1 MVRLVA
7 AETSLV
13 VLLCSSVQAFIL
25 PNPPPSTGSRA
36 ETICSATTTEI
47 SRLDFLRSTGGAL
60 TVAAGAPLLPK
71 ASNAEV
77 FTDDVLGF
85 KMDVPDGWERKD
97 AEISGRRKLIVY
109 TSPKTPGTNA
119 FVAYTPARGDFTTLG
134 SFGTLDE
141 VSKTVLPE
149 AEGVS
154 SRMVN
159 SYTSKNSY
167 VYDYIVN
174 QQGRPEKH
182 IKTIWIL
189 FPDQGQLATIT
200 AQCNESDYPAM
211 GKSIDD
217 LIASVTKT

>member
-1 MVRLVA
+1 MVRLA
-7 AETSLV
+7 AFEAYLW
-13 VLLCSSVQAFIL
+13 VLLCSSVKAFIL
-25 PNPPPSTGSRA
+25 PSPPPSTA
-36 ETICSATTTEI
+36 HDATTTAA
-47 SRLDFLRSTGGAL
+47 SRLDFIRG
-60 TVAAGAPLLPK
+60 AGAAVTVVAGAVLSPK

-85 KMDVPDGWERKD
+85 KMDVPDGWERND

-109 TSPKTPGTNA
+109 TSPKNPGTNA

-149 AEGVS
+149 ADGVS

-159 SYTSKNSY
+159 SYTSKSSY

-200 AQCNESDYPAM
+200 AQCNEVDYPAV
-211 GKSIDD
+211 GKSIDA